1 MRKQGKLP
9 GKLETAEFAKE
20 YGTDVFAMQSDSIR
34 DGQKVLIVDDL
45 IATGM
50 SEHCDVIILLL
61 TQFRWLGCS
70 SWLVGGKVRW
80 SIARLLVYH

>member
-1 MRKQGKLP
+1 MPVRKQGKLP
-9 GKLETAEFAKE
+9 GILETAEFAKE

-50 SEHCDVIILLL
+50 SECLEAIGLLL
-61 TQFRWLGCS
+61 TQFRRLGCS
-70 SWLVGGKVRW
+70 S
-80 SIARLLVYH
+80 RLLG